1 MEASTKQM
9 QNNLKNLEKEKQ
21 KAQIEEDDLG
31 RQYEAL
37 RKKNDQLEAK
47 LAREQVQYFFKKSGV
62 RLSRVRSVLFI
73 SGRPVSLTLNI
84 LNKFKYYQ
92 KISQTIKNLVKKAL
106 IFYNL
111 KIFESSKIGNFGSW
125 GVLKYLYAKSGFP
138 GC

>member
-21 KAQIEEDDLG
+21 KAQIEEDDLA

-62 RLSRVRSVLFI
+62 RLSKVRSVLFI
-73 SGRPVSLTLNI
+73 SGRPVSLTLKNI
-84 LNKFKYYQ
+84 IRK
-92 KISQTIKNLVKKAL
+92 S
-106 IFYNL
+106 L
-111 KIFESSKIGNFGSW
+111 KQSKIL
-125 GVLKYLYAKSGFP
+125 LKKP
-138 GC
+138 

>member
-21 KAQIEEDDLG
+21 KAQIEEDDLA

-73 SGRPVSLTLNI
+73 SGRPVSLTLKNI
-84 LNKFKYYQ
+84 IRK
-92 KISQTIKNLVKKAL
+92 S
-106 IFYNL
+106 L
-111 KIFESSKIGNFGSW
+111 KQSKIL
-125 GVLKYLYAKSGFP
+125 LKKPWFFTI
-138 GC
+138 